1 MNILIMGAAGSG
13 KGTMAERIIEK
24 YNIPHIS
31 TGNMF
36 RAAIYA
42 QTQLGKLAQSYID
55 KGHLVPDDVTIE
67 MIKERLLEPDCQKG
81 YLMDG
86 FPRTQVQAKAFDE
99 ITRQINKPVE
109 AVINLQV
116 KLDDLAERVVG
127 RRVCRKCGAIYHIK
141 HSPSKHEGVC
151 DICGGELFHRS
162 DDTVEQLATR
172 LQEHVLLT
180 KPVLE
185 LYDSQD
191 LVHNIDAS
199 MPINRVYEEIDRVL
213 RKLK

>member
-13 KGTMAERIIEK
+13 KGTMAEKIIEK

-141 HSPSKHEGVC
+141 NSPSKHEGVC

>member
-1 MNILIMGAAGSG
+1 MNILIMGAVGSG
-13 KGTMAERIIEK
+13 KGTMAEKIIEK

-42 QTQLGKLAQSYID
+42 QTELGKLAQSYID
-55 KGHLVPDDVTIE
+55 KGNLVPDDVAIE

-81 YLMDG
+81 YLVDG
-86 FPRTQVQAKAFDE
+86 FPRTQVQAKAFAD
-99 ITRQINKPVE
+99 ITRQINKPIE

-141 HSPSKHEGVC
+141 HSPSIKEGVC

-172 LQEHVLLT
+172 LQEHILLT
-180 KPVLE
+180 TPVLD
-185 LYDSQD
+185 LYDAHD

>member
-1 MNILIMGAAGSG
+1 MNVLIMGAAGSG
-13 KGTMAERIIEK
+13 KGTMAEKIIEK
-24 YNIPHIS
+24 YHIPHIS

-42 QTQLGKLAQSYID
+42 KTPLGLLAQSYID
-55 KGHLVPDDVTIE
+55 QGRLVPDDVTIQ
-67 MIKERLLEPDCQKG
+67 MIRERLLEPDCQKG
-81 YLMDG
+81 YLVDG
-86 FPRTQVQAKAFDE
+86 FPRTQVQAKAFEE
-99 ITRQINKPVE
+99 ISKQIGKPVE

-116 KLDDLAERVVG
+116 KLDDLAERVTG
-127 RRVCRKCGAIYHIK
+127 RRLCRKCGAIYHIV
-141 HSPSKHEGVC
+141 HHPSRVEGVC

-185 LYDSQD
+185 FYDGSN
-191 LVHNIDAS
+191 LVHNVDAS
-199 MPINRVYEEIDRVL
+199 MPINRVFDEIDRVL
-213 RKLK
+213 RKLP